1 MPNPLSEFINIY
13 SDDESPETSL
23 GTPVQIQEEK
33 GPEKAAFPDLEV
45 QIQEI
50 P

>member
-33 GPEKAAFPDLEV
+33 GPEKASFPDLEV
-45 QIQEI
+45 
-50 P
+50 